1 MAIATNGLD
10 QDMMQRNLACRDSR
24 QSQKNMIV
32 SGVTQFFVIALFL
45 LLGTVLVMFITDK
58 GIAVPEKTDELFG
71 MVARHPDV
79 PVVVLVLFVLGLI
92 SAAYS
97 AAGSALTSL
106 TTSYTVDILGAH
118 KKKRRKGSDSHPQGR
133 ASGYVSRYGLGYHC
147 VLLSQQSG
155 MPYRRCIP
163 LHRTPTARYSACL
176 YMACSAA
183 VRSTTA
189 LCLWCA

>member
-1 MAIATNGLD
+1 
-10 QDMMQRNLACRDSR
+10 
-24 QSQKNMIV
+24 
-32 SGVTQFFVIALFL
+32 
-45 LLGTVLVMFITDK
+45 
-58 GIAVPEKTDELFG
+58 

-118 KKKRRKGSDSHPQGR
+118 KKKDEKALTRTRKAVHLAMS
-133 ASGYVSRYGLGYHC
+133 AAMGLVIIAFYY
-147 VLLSQQSG
+147 LSNQDAISAV
-155 MPYRRCIP
+155 YTR
-163 LHRTPTARYSACL
+163 HRTPTARYSACL